1 MPALLPFRALR
12 YATTTDNIV
21 APPYDVIDADEHA
34 ALLERDPHNAVRLI
48 LPEGDDRY
56 AESAATLDAWLRDG
70 VLELDASPSLY
81 RYRMSFEVDGRPV
94 VTDGVLGALALPDSV
109 PEEGATPT
117 PDDVLPHERT
127 LRKARTDRLELL
139 RATRA
144 NLDPI
149 WGLSLAALSIDPGEL
164 LAKVTDP
171 DGVCHE
177 IARLDDSGI
186 ANQIVAAPIVLA
198 DGHHRFEVARAYREE
213 QGPADAGAGAVL
225 AFVAELSP
233 ANLAVEAIHRCFHGT
248 VDLRGAL
255 GRVGTVEPLGENDAD
270 TLARALA
277 TIADRGGVLVVDR
290 DGIARATL
298 AAVDDTSLP
307 APLRAVDTA
316 RLELALDAVVGE
328 RSYRH
333 DADTVAALV
342 GKGSIDGAV
351 LMRPVAVDT
360 IRDVARAG
368 LRMPQK
374 TTYFRP
380 KPRTG
385 MAFRRLDD

>member
-1 MPALLPFRALR
+1 VPALLPFRALR

-48 LPEGDDRY
+48 LPEGADRY

-94 VTDGVLGALALPDSV
+94 ITDGVLGALALPDSV

-164 LAKVTDP
+164 LAEVTDP
-171 DGVCHE
+171 DGVRHE

-186 ANQIVAAPIVLA
+186 ANQIAAAPIVLA

-290 DGIARATL
+290 RGIAHATL
-298 AAVDDTSLP
+298 AAIDDTSLP

-342 GKGSIDGAV
+342 GKGSIDAAV